1 MTTLRIALGIAM
13 VLLGAYLAL
22 HPLWAH
28 GRPVTQSIWFD
39 MAFAALF
46 LLRGTMNLRSARR
59 RRMSGVGRGA
69 SS

>member
-1 MTTLRIALGIAM
+1 MNTLRIVLGIVM

-22 HPLWAH
+22 HPLWSR

-46 LLRGTMNLRSARR
+46 LLRGAMNLRGRR
-59 RRMSGVGRGA
+59 RRQG